1 MKKLFLLAILLVSV
15 SVSAQT
21 DPLNQAR
28 LDSLR
33 NQRIQDSI
41 RDKELLDILNPSGVS
56 LPQTPEPAIV
66 TDTTKLKASI
76 DSLKTPVIL
85 PDTAVKIPVE
95 IPVTEPKKDSLVP
108 VIPPTPV
115 ITETI
120 NAIADTLKK
129 TIVPADTLKIPPVV
143 VDSLKPINV
152 LENLKSNQDT
162 LKSTSVPPDSVK
174 PALVQPEI
182 PVKLPPDSLLAK
194 MPLDSL
200 TPDELQ
206 RYYVIEPEPIQFYKG
221 PDVGDS
227 VYYVLN
233 PLTIPT
239 QTINGYALGGHG
251 DGSEAP
257 QDLALDSAFNAEQ
270 RLKPK
275 ISLGVGRMGFNGD
288 LYQRHF
294 QAPTMGRPAY
304 DLAISQRLTRY
315 LQLDFNVLFGKL
327 GGNERLNNRN
337 ENFRSEIRAGGVNL
351 MYDFGNF
358 IPDDYKVRPFVS
370 FGAYGFE
377 FLSKTDLRDKDGNI
391 YHYWSDGS
399 IKNMAEGSP
408 GAQNAKDLVRDYTYE
423 SDIRELNKDGFG
435 KYQERAWAFPVG
447 AGIVMKVTDRVDL
460 KLNFQY
466 YFSTT
471 DYIDGISNKSLGD
484 RSGTKRK
491 DNFTYTS
498 FALQYD
504 LISKRKPK
512 SRKFQDTL
520 SDSFWFAFDNEDTD
534 QDGVSDLLDACQ
546 GTPIGAKVDERGCP
560 LDGDADAIPD
570 YRDDELTTAAGVPVN
585 ARGVGQTDEYWQNW
599 YAQYLN
605 DTLATDRTTETVG
618 NIYATVTKKPKEKK
632 DNFTVELVR
641 YSGSIPSDEL
651 AFLLSIGD
659 INSMT
664 LDDGTTVVYTSGS
677 YDKLSTAIKRRD
689 EFRTTGSKGAGI
701 SRMQGK
707 ELVLV
712 PETELE
718 KLLQS
723 EIMDLMNVNVDDSV
737 AASNPTLTSGVTDP
751 SGETELFSKEDIVY
765 RVQLGAFKNKISTKV
780 FNTSAGVLELKT
792 GENVYR
798 YVTKGYRTIEDAA
811 GVRADL
817 VVQGYSDAFVTAYK
831 GGKRIPMSQ
840 TKATMDKGY
849 KEDLSETKT
858 FNTIDK
864 KLLTFKVQLGPLKK
878 TSQELAMDEK
888 VKDLANIEKQT
899 TASGSIR
906 YTAGGDFSR
915 LDAAE
920 KLRTDLE
927 DKGYT
932 DAFIIATFKGEII
945 SIQEAMELLK

>member
-15 SVSAQT
+15 SVTAQT

-56 LPQTPEPAIV
+56 LPQTPEPVIV
-66 TDTTKLKASI
+66 ADTTRLKASVDSVKPPVLPPDTAAIKIPIEVPVPEQKKDSVAPVVPPAPVIIDTLKPAADSLKKTLAPIDTLKVNTPVI
-76 DSLKTPVIL
+76 DSLKPL
-85 PDTAVKIPVE
+85 N
-95 IPVTEPKKDSLVP
+95 EPINLKPNQDSLKSAS
-108 VIPPTPV
+108 IPP
-115 ITETI
+115 
-120 NAIADTLKK
+120 
-129 TIVPADTLKIPPVV
+129 
-143 VDSLKPINV
+143 DSLKPAV
-152 LENLKSNQDT
+152 
-162 LKSTSVPPDSVK
+162 
-174 PALVQPEI
+174 VQPQI

-206 RYYVIEPEPIQFYKG
+206 RYYEIEPEPIQFYKG

-251 DGSEAP
+251 DGSEAV
-257 QDLALDSAFNAEQ
+257 QDLAADSAFNAEQ

-275 ISLGVGRMGFNGD
+275 ISLGIGRMGFNGD

-358 IPDDYKVRPFVS
+358 IPDAYKVRPFVS

-408 GAQNAKDLVRDYTYE
+408 GAQNARDLVRDYTYE

-447 AGIVMKVTDRVDL
+447 AGVVMKVTDRVDL

-504 LISKRKPK
+504 LITNRKPK

-520 SDSFWFAFDNEDTD
+520 SDSFWFAVDNEDTA
-534 QDGVSDLLDACQ
+534 LR
-546 GTPIGAKVDERGCP
+546 PRGSAPCP
-560 LDGDADAIPD
+560 
-570 YRDDELTTAAGVPVN
+570 
-585 ARGVGQTDEYWQNW
+585 
-599 YAQYLN
+599 
-605 DTLATDRTTETVG
+605 
-618 NIYATVTKKPKEKK
+618 
-632 DNFTVELVR
+632 
-641 YSGSIPSDEL
+641 
-651 AFLLSIGD
+651 
-659 INSMT
+659 
-664 LDDGTTVVYTSGS
+664 
-677 YDKLSTAIKRRD
+677 RRWPPG
-689 EFRTTGSKGAGI
+689 RRAGAGGRGP
-701 SRMQGK
+701 SC
-707 ELVLV
+707 
-712 PETELE
+712 
-718 KLLQS
+718 
-723 EIMDLMNVNVDDSV
+723 
-737 AASNPTLTSGVTDP
+737 SGGSP
-751 SGETELFSKEDIVY
+751 GC
-765 RVQLGAFKNKISTKV
+765 R
-780 FNTSAGVLELKT
+780 T
-792 GENVYR
+792 GR
-798 YVTKGYRTIEDAA
+798 
-811 GVRADL
+811 
-817 VVQGYSDAFVTAYK
+817 
-831 GGKRIPMSQ
+831 
-840 TKATMDKGY
+840 
-849 KEDLSETKT
+849 
-858 FNTIDK
+858 
-864 KLLTFKVQLGPLKK
+864 
-878 TSQELAMDEK
+878 
-888 VKDLANIEKQT
+888 
-899 TASGSIR
+899 
-906 YTAGGDFSR
+906 
-915 LDAAE
+915 
-920 KLRTDLE
+920 
-927 DKGYT
+927 
-932 DAFIIATFKGEII
+932 
-945 SIQEAMELLK
+945 

>member
-15 SVSAQT
+15 SVRSQT
-21 DPLNQAR
+21 DPLNQSR

-41 RDKELLDILNPSGVS
+41 RDKALLDILNPSGSVEPEVPKPVIVQDTTRPAAAKDTVKTIS
-56 LPQTPEPAIV
+56 LP
-66 TDTTKLKASI
+66 
-76 DSLKTPVIL
+76 
-85 PDTAVKIPVE
+85 PDTAKPAIPVE
-95 IPVTEPKKDSLVP
+95 IPVQKPDSST
-108 VIPPTPV
+108 ITAPPTP
-115 ITETI
+115 TT
-120 NAIADTLKK
+120 A
-129 TIVPADTLKIPPVV
+129 PVV
-143 VDSLKPINV
+143 QDTAKKLVAPADSLKPKPQVIDSLKQKENEAPKPILDSLKNNGNV
-152 LENLKSNQDT
+152 SPPDT
-162 LKSTSVPPDSVK
+162 LKPNTSTVEVPVILRPDS
-174 PALVQPEI
+174 I
-182 PVKLPPDSLLAK
+182 IRRTPPDSL
-194 MPLDSL
+194 S
-200 TPDELQ
+200 PDELQ
-206 RYYVIEPEPIQFYKG
+206 RYYVLEPEPIDFYKG
-221 PDVGDS
+221 PDIGDS
-227 VYYVLN
+227 VFYLLN
-233 PLTIPT
+233 PWTIPT
-239 QTINGYALGGHG
+239 FTNGGYALGGHG
-251 DGSEAP
+251 DGI
-257 QDLALDSAFNAEQ
+257 LAAEELSSDSAFNAEQ

-275 ISLGVGRMGFNGD
+275 ISLGMGRMGFNGD

-294 QAPTMGRPAY
+294 QVPTMGRPAF

-315 LQLDFNVLFGKL
+315 LQVDFNVLFGKL

-337 ENFRSEIRAGGVNL
+337 ENFSSEIRAGGINL
-351 MYDFGNF
+351 LYDFGNL
-358 IPDDYKVRPFVS
+358 IPDAYKVRPFVS

-377 FLSKTDLRDKDGNI
+377 FLSKTDLKDKNGNT
-391 YHYWSDGS
+391 YYYWSDGS
-399 IKNMAEGSP
+399 IKDRAEGSP
-408 GAQNAKDLVRDYTYE
+408 GAQNAQDLVRDYTYE

-447 AGIVMKVTDRVDL
+447 AGVVMKVTDRIDL

-471 DYIDGISNKSLGD
+471 DYIDGISNKSIGD

-498 FALQYD
+498 FSLQYD
-504 LISKRKPK
+504 LISKRKPR
-512 SRKFQDTL
+512 SARFRDTL
-520 SDSFWFAFDNEDTD
+520 SNDSWLAIDTEDTD
-534 QDGVSDLLDACQ
+534 QDGVPDMSDACQ
-546 GTPIGAKVDERGCP
+546 GTPVGAKVDERGCP
-560 LDGDADAIPD
+560 LDGDNDGIPD

-585 ARGVGQTDEYWQNW
+585 ARGVGQTDEYWAAW

-605 DTLATDRTTETVG
+605 DTLATDRTTEYTG

-632 DNFTVELVR
+632 ENFTVELVR
-641 YSGSIPSDEL
+641 YTGSIPSDEL

-659 INSMT
+659 INTMT
-664 LDDGTTVVYTSGS
+664 LDDGTTVVYTSGT

-701 SRMQGK
+701 SRIQGK
-707 ELVLV
+707 EIVQV

-718 KLLQS
+718 KLLAS
-723 EIMDLMNVNVDDSV
+723 EIADLMNLNVGGD
-737 AASNPTLTSGVTDP
+737 TTTTSGTVGSVLPEEVGQFT
-751 SGETELFSKEDIVY
+751 KEDVVY
-765 RVQLGAFKNKISTKV
+765 RVQLGAFRNKISTKV

-798 YVTKGYRTIEDAA
+798 YVTKGYKTIEDAA
-811 GVRADL
+811 AVRADL
-817 VVQGYSDAFVTAYK
+817 VVQGYSDAFVTAYQ

-849 KEDLSETKT
+849 KEDMSETKT
-858 FNTIDK
+858 FNSIDK
-864 KLLTFKVQLGPLKK
+864 KLLVFKVQLGPLKK
-878 TSQELAMDEK
+878 ASQEVAMDEK
-888 VKDLANIEKQT
+888 VKDLSNIEKQT

-920 KLRTDLE
+920 KLRKDLE

-932 DAFIIATFKGEII
+932 DAFIIATFKNEII